1 MKRHDGTDGFGE
13 PGRSSC
19 DWGRGWWS
27 WSIGLVT
34 RCWRGI
40 RQAVRRFRR
49 PVAGE
54 RQDTG
59 HVEAERESD
68 GAVALVGDGIAGRGH
83 LRRLVAHGRKVFG
96 LGVWLGRVTDSRRA
110 PQTSPRLIAATVFYT
125 GLLRIRSFNALEPRL
140 GEKPFLGLVGARLD
154 RERLC
159 SVDTVGRSLSR
170 MDLSSVRA
178 VAVAMLAKAERNKVF
193 REGWHGAL
201 RYVAIDGWEP
211 FCSRHRHCPECLV
224 RRVKVKAKDGTPI
237 GVESEYYHRYA
248 VALLIDERFDLVVDI
263 EPLLPKDLR
272 PLTVKGKGPT
282 AQLVKASLDEGEQ
295 TAATRLLKRVH
306 ETFGWIDV
314 VVTDALYANGPF
326 LTTVESLGMGAVVV
340 ARKETDEPL
349 REALHQW
356 ADQAPHKVIE
366 NPKARERVALWD
378 CRDLETLMSYQG
390 KIRCVRGS
398 VTRLNRPEE
407 DPSTWCMLVTGPA
420 TRLAP
425 EKVLA
430 VARARWHIEN
440 TAFHQWTTR
449 WALAHVFRH
458 HPQALRSLFW
468 LFFAAY
474 NLLTLFQYLHLRS
487 YGRDCGKGVTRTL
500 SRLVDLMLDELA
512 CSRGLGWDT
521 S

>member
-1 MKRHDGTDGFGE
+1 MRRQDGIGGFGE
-13 PGRSSC
+13 PARSSC
-19 DWGRGWWS
+19 AWERGWWS
-27 WSIGLVT
+27 WSIGSVT

-49 PVAGE
+49 PVADE

-59 HVEAERESD
+59 HIEAERESD
-68 GAVALVGDGIAGRGH
+68 GAVALIGDDLPGRGQ
-83 LRRLVAHGRKVFG
+83 LRRLLSYGRKAFD
-96 LGVWLGRVTDSRRA
+96 LGGWLGRVTDSRRA
-110 PQTSPRLIAATVFYT
+110 PRTPARLIAATVFYT

-140 GEKPFLGLVGARLD
+140 GEKPFLGLIGARLD

-159 SVDTVGRSLSR
+159 SVDTVGRSLCG

-178 VAVAMLAKAERNKVF
+178 IAVAILAKAERNKVF

-201 RYVAIDGWEP
+201 RFAAIDGWEP
-211 FCSRHRHCPECLV
+211 FCSRHRHCAECLV
-224 RRVKVKAKDGTPI
+224 RRVKVKAKDDSV
-237 GVESEYYHRYA
+237 VEVVEYYHRYA
-248 VALLIDERFDLVVDI
+248 VALLIDERFDLVLDI

-282 AQLVKASLDEGEQ
+282 ARLVKASLDEGEQ

-326 LTTVESLGMGAVVV
+326 LTVVESLGMGAVVV

-356 ADQAPHKVIE
+356 ADQAPHRVVE

-378 CRDLETLMSYQG
+378 CRDLETLMSYKG

-398 VTRLNRPEE
+398 VTRLDHPEK
-407 DPSTWCMLVTGPA
+407 DPSTWCMFVTGKA

-458 HPQALRSLFW
+458 HPNALRSLFW

-474 NLLTLFQYLHLRS
+474 NLLTLFQYLHIRS
-487 YGRDCGKGVTRTL
+487 YGRDCGKDVTRTL
-500 SRLVDLMLDELA
+500 SRLIDQMLDELA
-512 CSRGLGWDT
+512 RCQDPAWNT

>member
-1 MKRHDGTDGFGE
+1 MSEAWPIALEG
-13 PGRSSC
+13 
-19 DWGRGWWS
+19 
-27 WSIGLVT
+27 
-34 RCWRGI
+34 
-40 RQAVRRFRR
+40 
-49 PVAGE
+49 
-54 RQDTG
+54 
-59 HVEAERESD
+59 EAESGPVGNGRLRQI
-68 GAVALVGDGIAGRGH
+68 VAY
-83 LRRLVAHGRKVFG
+83 GRKVLD
-96 LGVWLGRVTDSRRA
+96 LGSWLGRVTDSRRA
-110 PQTSPRLIAATVFYT
+110 PLTPARLIAAVVFYT

-140 GEKPFLGLVGARLD
+140 GEKPFLGLVGAMRD

-159 SVDTVGRSLSR
+159 SVDTVGRSLCR
-170 MDLSSVRA
+170 MDLCSVRA
-178 VAVAMLAKAERNKVF
+178 VVVAMLAKAERNKVF

-224 RRVKVKAKDGTPI
+224 RRIKIKAKDGTPI
-237 GVESEYYHRYA
+237 GVALEYYHRYA

-272 PLTVKGKGPT
+272 PLSVKGKGPT
-282 AQLVKASLDEGEQ
+282 ARLVKASLDEGEQ

-340 ARKETDEPL
+340 TRKETDEPL

-356 ADQAPHKVIE
+356 AGQAPHKVVE
-366 NPKARERVALWD
+366 DPKARERIALWD
-378 CRDLETLMSYQG
+378 CRDLQTLMSYQG

-398 VTRLNRPEE
+398 VSRLNRHEE
-407 DPSTWCMLVTGPA
+407 DQSTWCMLVTGKA

-449 WALAHVFRH
+449 WALDHVFRH

-487 YGRDCGKGVTRTL
+487 YGRDCGKAVTRTL

>member
-1 MKRHDGTDGFGE
+1 MSEASAIPLEGAEESGPVGH
-13 PGRSSC
+13 GR
-19 DWGRGWWS
+19 
-27 WSIGLVT
+27 
-34 RCWRGI
+34 
-40 RQAVRRFRR
+40 
-49 PVAGE
+49 
-54 RQDTG
+54 
-59 HVEAERESD
+59 
-68 GAVALVGDGIAGRGH
+68 
-83 LRRLVAHGRKVFG
+83 LRRIVAYGRKVLD
-96 LGVWLGRVTDSRRA
+96 LGFWLERVEDTRRK
-110 PQTSPRLIAATVFYT
+110 PLTPTRLIAATVFYT

-140 GEKPFLGLVGARLD
+140 GERPFLGLVGAGLD

-159 SVDTVGRSLSR
+159 SVDTVGRCLSR

-224 RRVKVKAKDGTPI
+224 RRVKVKAKDDSV
-237 GVESEYYHRYA
+237 VEVVEYYHRYA
-248 VALLIDERFDLVVDI
+248 VALLIDERFDLAVDF

-282 AQLVKASLDEGEQ
+282 ARLVKASLDEGEQ

-326 LTTVESLGMGAVVV
+326 LATVESLGMGAVVV

-356 ADQAPHKVIE
+356 AGQAPHKIVE
-366 NPKARERVALWD
+366 DPKARERIELWD
-378 CRDLETLMSYQG
+378 CRDLTTLMSYQG

-398 VTRLNRPEE
+398 VARLNRPED

-458 HPQALRSLFW
+458 HPDALRSLFW
-468 LFFAAY
+468 LFLAAY
-474 NLLTLFQYLHLRS
+474 DLLTLFQYLHLRS
-487 YGRDCGKGVTRTL
+487 YGRDCGKDVTRTL

-512 CSRGLGWDT
+512 CSQGLVWD
-521 S
+521 SS

>member
-1 MKRHDGTDGFGE
+1 MSEARPIALEGE
-13 PGRSSC
+13 AKPGPVGN
-19 DWGRGWWS
+19 GR
-27 WSIGLVT
+27 L
-34 RCWRGI
+34 
-40 RQAVRRFRR
+40 RQI
-49 PVAGE
+49 VAY
-54 RQDTG
+54 
-59 HVEAERESD
+59 
-68 GAVALVGDGIAGRGH
+68 
-83 LRRLVAHGRKVFG
+83 GRKVFD
-96 LGVWLGRVTDSRRA
+96 LGFRLERVEDTRRKPFTPA
-110 PQTSPRLIAATVFYT
+110 RLIAAVVFYT

-140 GEKPFLGLVGARLD
+140 GEKPFLGLVGARPD

-170 MDLSSVRA
+170 MDLPSVRA
-178 VAVAMLAKAERNKVF
+178 VAVTMLAKAERNKVF

-201 RYVAIDGWEP
+201 RYLAIDGWEP
-211 FCSRHRHCPECLV
+211 FCSRHRHCPECLE
-224 RRVKVKAKDGTPI
+224 RRVKVRARDDSV
-237 GVESEYYHRYA
+237 VEVAEYYHRYA

-282 AQLVKASLDEGEQ
+282 ARLVKASLDEGEQ

-356 ADQAPHKVIE
+356 ADQAPHKVVE
-366 NPKARERVALWD
+366 DPKARERIALWD

-398 VTRLNRPEE
+398 VSRLNRPEE
-407 DPSTWCMLVTGPA
+407 DPSTWCMLVTGKA

-449 WALAHVFRH
+449 WTLAHVFRH
-458 HPQALRSLFW
+458 QPDALRSLFW

-487 YGRDCGKGVTRTL
+487 YGRDRGKDVTRTL

-512 CSRGLGWDT
+512 CSQGLVWD
-521 S
+521 SS